1 MRGTMIFLKKKRN
14 AVCLIIILVF
24 VMASLFVYPYIY
36 QKICK
41 DRRYDD
47 LGDKLNDD
55 ICSSNVRIVTEV
67 IESNEGVDCFHY
79 RENGCGV
86 IFAYEENYYYVLTA
100 AHVVDEKEKGNKTFY
115 IVPYG
120 SPTWQEA
127 NKKSKQETG
136 KYLPSETFYNQF
148 EKAEVDYVSESCD
161 IAIIRFKSDEQFKCL
176 EIANN
181 EVHYGDK
188 LVAFGSSALSGS
200 DISYGKVVSKVYKT
214 FDSHDGRNPDK
225 VLFHNAYIVEG
236 ASGGAVL
243 NEDFDIAGITIGG
256 GTDLIGRFK
265 YGAFIPSGLLKK
277 VIQEWGAN
285 KTS

>member
-1 MRGTMIFLKKKRN
+1 M
-14 AVCLIIILVF
+14 
-24 VMASLFVYPYIY
+24 
-36 QKICK
+36 
-41 DRRYDD
+41 
-47 LGDKLNDD
+47 
-55 ICSSNVRIVTEV
+55 
-67 IESNEGVDCFHY
+67 
-79 RENGCGV
+79 
-86 IFAYEENYYYVLTA
+86 
-100 AHVVDEKEKGNKTFY
+100 
-115 IVPYG
+115 
-120 SPTWQEA
+120 
-127 NKKSKQETG
+127 
-136 KYLPSETFYNQF
+136 
-148 EKAEVDYVSESCD
+148 
-161 IAIIRFKSDEQFKCL
+161 

-256 GTDLIGRFK
+256 GTDFIGRFK
-265 YGAFIPSGLLKK
+265 SGAFIPSGILKK
-277 VIQEWGAN
+277 VIQEWDAS

>member
-1 MRGTMIFLKKKRN
+1 MTILKKKRN
-14 AVCLIIILVF
+14 AICLIIILVF

-36 QKICK
+36 QKICQ

-47 LGDKLNDD
+47 LGNKLNDD

-67 IESNEGVDCFHY
+67 TESNEGVDCFQY
-79 RENGCGV
+79 KENGCGV
-86 IFAYEENYYYVLTA
+86 IFAQEENNYFVLTA
-100 AHVVDEKEKGNKTFY
+100 AHVVDRKEKENEKKTFY

-120 SPTWQEA
+120 SLTYQEA
-127 NKKSKQETG
+127 NIKSKHETG
-136 KYLPSETFYNQF
+136 TYLPPETYYNQF
-148 EKAEVDYVSESCD
+148 EQAELVFVSETSD
-161 IAIIRFKSDEQFKCL
+161 IAIIRFRSNEQLNCL
-176 EIANN
+176 EIAKS
-181 EVHYGDK
+181 EVEYGDR

-214 FDSHDGRNPDK
+214 FDSHDGRNPDQ
-225 VLFHNAYIVEG
+225 VLFHNAYVVEG

-256 GTDLIGRFK
+256 GTDFIGRFK
-265 YGAFIPSGLLKK
+265 YGAFIPSGILKN
-277 VIQEWGAN
+277 VIQEWDAN